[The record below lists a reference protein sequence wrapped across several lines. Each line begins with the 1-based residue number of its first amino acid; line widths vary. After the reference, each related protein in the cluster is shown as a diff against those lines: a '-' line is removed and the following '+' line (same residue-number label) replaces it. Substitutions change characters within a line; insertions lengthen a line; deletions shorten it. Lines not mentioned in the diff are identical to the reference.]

1 MFLYFLYLFLK
12 FVSKLESRADVAAL
26 SKSQS
31 DCEFVLYRIREIE
44 RESHTHF
51 RIDAFGLEKVRAG
64 CSQKNFK
71 FRNAEKKNHLRFA
84 KFFLSSE
91 LIFLSKK
98 KKNLR
103 GSFFF
108 FESSLETFLNPCRL
122 QTSSLYGDVA
132 DPSLNG
138 TFFCYK
144 TLCV

>member
-31 DCEFVLYRIREIE
+31 DCEFVLYRIRGIA

-98 KKNLR
+98 KKSSR
-103 GSFFF
+103 EFFF
-108 FESSLETFLNPCRL
+108 L
-122 QTSSLYGDVA
+122 
-132 DPSLNG
+132 
-138 TFFCYK
+138 
-144 TLCV
+144 